1 LLNVALAISI
11 YLSSFEFSPRRTFQL
26 LQKLDVAFSSLLHG
40 QNVETGDALPGFEGG
55 RGKLTTTEKVRIRGL
70 VERTRVAVVVAAG
83 KDNSIDDRSRVTETD
98 ENMTTDDDMSMG
110 GNGAGTVDEHGRWEM
125 DVARVYE
132 RTIVD
137 LGAALDI
144 PNADALG

>member
-1 LLNVALAISI
+1 M
-11 YLSSFEFSPRRTFQL
+11 FQL

-55 RGKLTTTEKVRIRGL
+55 RGKLTTTEQVRIRGL

-83 KDNSIDDRSRVTETD
+83 KDKSVDERPRVTETD
-98 ENMTTDDDMSMG
+98 ENMTTDDDVTMG
-110 GNGAGTVDEHGRWEM
+110 GTEGGEELGKWEM
-125 DVARVYE
+125 EVARVYE

-137 LGAALDI
+137 LGAALDVSSGG
-144 PNADALG
+144 ALG

>member
-1 LLNVALAISI
+1 M
-11 YLSSFEFSPRRTFQL
+11 
-26 LQKLDVAFSSLLHG
+26 
-40 QNVETGDALPGFEGG
+40 LPGFQGG

-83 KDNSIDDRSRVTETD
+83 KDKSVDDGSRVTETD
-98 ENMTTDDDMSMG
+98 ENMTTDDDMTLG
-110 GNGAGTVDEHGRWEM
+110 GIETGDEQGRWEM
-125 DVARVYE
+125 KVARVYE

-144 PNADALG
+144 SNADALG